1 VTAQAAQTAPPQAQR
16 RNQRGEGGRLREEII
31 TAASQMIGE
40 TGDDTALTVRGVARR
55 VGIAAPPSTGTSPMW
70 TS

>member
-1 VTAQAAQTAPPQAQR
+1 MPPAVQTAPSPARR
-16 RNQRGEGGRLREEII
+16 RNRRGEGDRLREEII
-31 TAASQMIGE
+31 TADSQMIGE